1 MKCFLVIRFTDPRKT
16 IRKWCGSYS
25 VALSELQMISS
36 DNVDSIV
43 EVKLEFDR

>member
-25 VALSELQMISS
+25 VALSELQMLCAA
-36 DNVDSIV
+36 NVDSVV
-43 EVKLEFDR
+43 EVKIEFDR